1 MVEGT
6 GLENLCRPS
15 CHTLPA
21 HLTPEMLVFFTATPQ
36 HTPSPRTKVGT
47 MWAMKTNF

>member
-1 MVEGT
+1 
-6 GLENLCRPS
+6 
-15 CHTLPA
+15 
-21 HLTPEMLVFFTATPQ
+21 MLVFFTATPQ